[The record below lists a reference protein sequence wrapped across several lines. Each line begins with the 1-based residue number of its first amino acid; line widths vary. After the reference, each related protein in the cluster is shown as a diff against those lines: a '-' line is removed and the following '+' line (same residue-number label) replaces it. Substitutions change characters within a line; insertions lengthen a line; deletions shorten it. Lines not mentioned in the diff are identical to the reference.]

1 MSDAKFADN
10 EWFVEMERVYALL
23 PDYTGAY
30 VCLGRLFIRIIGEYT
45 ADSDILLVGSFAK
58 TDYLLKK
65 KEADSELKRYVND
78 MRLRL
83 TRKTEAQTAVSFL
96 TDFRTLCFFISLLAD
111 VPVPTILASKFPE
124 VSVNEHYV
132 WRSEEYLRVV
142 VSSWDDEF
150 IYCTGDVQ
158 GEDICVR
165 YSSDVQ
171 SGLNDHSYLADVLHK
186 DVMLNLIH
194 PCVAEDGTFVP
205 EFIIYEPD
213 FLVDVST
220 VVSCFDTYA
229 DSPLLALLKRL
240 EPYEVTEP
248 IVLGNMASELL
259 DEVLHE
265 KSVTESHS
273 SQLSPET
280 VATQLREAYKQTA
293 MKFFRRNAV
302 AMLSIETSGDFHSN
316 AWRQFMN
323 IRRALLHMLPGQ
335 VGRYDRDNVIV
346 EPTFFSEMLGL
357 QGRMDMLQTD
367 MRVLVE
373 QKSGKAGF
381 RPGYNDADTPIYTER
396 HYMQMLLY
404 MAIIRYNFRQVYDA
418 NRHELYACLLY
429 SRYTHPLVS
438 LGFAPRLLFD
448 ALRMRNLYVA
458 QEEQMSKG
466 GIATIMEMV
475 ADDFNRKSVAGKFW
489 ECYQRPRIERLL
501 KPFHAASPLERAYF
515 ERFYGFVALEH
526 RLAKMGNQTKENAG
540 FACAWLSST
549 DEKLQAGD
557 ILLDLNLLP
566 PVSDLGYIEFV
577 TLQYDGE
584 SGNFRRGDIVVLY
597 SYAKGQEPD
606 MRRTMLFRAT
616 IIGIEYA
623 EITVQLRN
631 AQRDVTVFR
640 GGGDRRWCLEHDF
653 MESSYSGL
661 YKGLYAFLLAPR
673 ERRDLL
679 LMQRQPEISRQAS
692 LLGEYGVFNELQQKI
707 KNASDLFLVI
717 GPPGT
722 GKTSFGMLNTLQE
735 ELREDGSKVLI
746 VSYTNRSVDEICS
759 KLYPH
764 IHFIRIGGEASSS
777 QVYRKNML
785 ATMVSECTSVAELRN
800 RITSARVLVGTISAV
815 SANLSV
821 IGRSRFSLCI
831 VDEASQVLEPY
842 LLPLLSLSHD
852 GVVCIRKFVM
862 IGDHK
867 QLSAVVQQKKKESI
881 VEDKS
886 LNDIELT
893 DCRNSLFERLLRRY
907 SSNPDVC
914 YMLTRQGRMHRDIA
928 RFPNVAFYGGL
939 LKEVPLTHQLS
950 ETAVTSRVRFIDVL
964 PYPDSPSDK
973 VNMAEAEVIVAEL
986 WGIWEATK
994 EAFVPTE
1001 TVGVIVPY
1009 RNQISAIRTLLVE
1022 RVQDMAH
1029 PLLQITIDT
1038 VERYQGSQRNY
1049 IIYAFTVQRQY
1060 QLRFLTETTF
1070 VEDGMMIDRKLNV
1083 AMTRALEYLILVGNA
1098 SLIGKWPLYHNLLRY
1113 IADGT
1118 LPVEVKE

>member
-1 MSDAKFADN
+1 MSDAKFADS
-10 EWFVEMERVYALL
+10 EWFTEMERVYALL

-30 VCLGRLFIRIIGEYT
+30 IRLGRLFIRIIGEYT
-45 ADSDILLVGSFAK
+45 ADSDILLIGYFAK

-65 KEADSELKRYVND
+65 KEVDSELKRCVND

-83 TRKTEAQTAVSFL
+83 TRKIKAQTSESFMI
-96 TDFRTLCFFISLLAD
+96 DFRTLCFFISLLTD
-111 VPVPTILASKFPE
+111 VPVPTILASKFPD
-124 VSVNEHYV
+124 VSVKEHYT
-132 WRSEEYLRVV
+132 WHSEEYVRVV
-142 VSSWDDEF
+142 VCSWDDEF
-150 IYCTGDVQ
+150 IYCTGELQ
-158 GEDICVR
+158 GEDIRVR
-165 YSSDVQ
+165 YFSDIK

-194 PCVAEDGTFVP
+194 PYVAEDGTLVP
-205 EFIIYEPD
+205 EFIIFEPD

-220 VVSCFDTYA
+220 IVSCFDTYA

-240 EPYEVTEP
+240 EPSEVTEP
-248 IVLGNMASELL
+248 ILLGNMASELL

-265 KSVTESHS
+265 KPVTEPNG
-273 SQLSPET
+273 SQLSQET
-280 VATQLREAYKQTA
+280 FATQLREAYRQTA
-293 MKFFRRNAV
+293 MKFFHRNAV
-302 AMLSIETSGDFHSN
+302 AMLNIEPGGDFHRN
-316 AWRQFMN
+316 AWQQFMN
-323 IRRALLHMLPGQ
+323 IRTALLHMLPMQ

-373 QKSGKAGF
+373 QKSGRGGF
-381 RPGYNDADTPIYTER
+381 RPGHDDAGTPIYTER

-429 SRYTHPLVS
+429 SRYTHSLIG
-438 LGFAPRLLFD
+438 LGFAPRLLSD

-466 GIATIMEMV
+466 GMAAIMEME
-475 ADDFNRKSVAGKFW
+475 ADGFNCKNVAGRLW

-501 KPFHAASPLERAYF
+501 KPFHAASALEKAYF
-515 ERFYGFVALEH
+515 ERFYRFVALEH
-526 RLAKMGNQTKENAG
+526 RLSKTGNQTKENSG

-549 DEKLQAGD
+549 DEKLQTGD
-557 ILLDLNLLP
+557 ILLALDLLP
-566 PVSDLGYIEFV
+566 PMSDSDYIESV
-577 TLQYDGE
+577 TLRYDGE
-584 SGNFRRGDIVVLY
+584 AGNFRQGDIVVLY
-597 SYAKGQEPD
+597 SYLKGQEPD
-606 MRRTMLFRAT
+606 MRRAMLFRAT
-616 IIGIEYA
+616 ITGIEYA
-623 EITVQLRN
+623 EITLQLRN
-631 AQRDVTVFR
+631 AQRCVTVFR
-640 GGGDRRWCLEHDF
+640 AGEDRLWCLEHDF
-653 MESSYSGL
+653 MESSYAGL

-673 ERRDLL
+673 ERRDLI
-679 LMQRQPEISRQAS
+679 LMQRQPEISRQVS
-692 LLGEYGVFNELQQKI
+692 LIGEYGTFNELQHKI
-707 KNASDLFLVI
+707 KNARDLFLVI

-735 ELREDGSKVLI
+735 ELQEEGSRVLI

-764 IHFIRIGGEASSS
+764 IHFFRIGGEASSS
-777 QVYRKNML
+777 QVYSENMFGKV
-785 ATMVSECTSVAELRN
+785 VSECGSVAELRR
-800 RITSARVLVGTISAV
+800 RILGARVLVGTTSAV

-821 IGRSRFSLCI
+821 IGMSRFSLCI
-831 VDEASQVLEPY
+831 VDEASQILEPH

-852 GVVCIRKFVM
+852 GAACIRKFVM

-881 VEDKS
+881 VEDES
-886 LNDIELT
+886 LNEIELT

-907 SSNPDVC
+907 RSNPDVC

-939 LKEVPLTHQLS
+939 LEEVPLPHQLK
-950 ETAVTSRVRFIDVL
+950 ETTVTSRVRFIDVL
-964 PYPDSPSDK
+964 PCPDSASDN
-973 VNMAEAEVIVAEL
+973 VNMAEAEVVVTEL
-986 WGIWEATK
+986 CIIWEATK
-994 EAFVPTE
+994 ETFLPTE

-1022 RVQDMAH
+1022 RLQDMAH

-1098 SLIGKWPLYHNLLRY
+1098 SLIGKWPLYRNLLRY
-1113 IADGT
+1113 VTDGI
-1118 LPVEVKE
+1118 LPIHMKV